1 MKTQITYDE
10 GVREECI
17 YEGNDSKS
25 KNSKKK
31 KTGQQCAMD
40 AENGNC
46 KRRTTDRNMPMRIES
61 RNS

>member
-31 KTGQQCAMD
+31 RL
-40 AENGNC
+40 GNNVRWMLKMEIVNVGLQTETC
-46 KRRTTDRNMPMRIES
+46 Q
-61 RNS
+61 